1 MKRSQRQVI
10 DLIKAGGV
18 VMYPLMLL
26 SVFAL
31 AGIMERLIF
40 WVGILKQER
49 KTAENILVIAR
60 QDLKMAAIV
69 AEQSLKVP
77 VARFLYAPLAL
88 EEPDP
93 ELFRLALESTA
104 DEELTGMLKGEKLLE
119 AAITLAPLLGLLGT
133 ITGLIVSF
141 GSLKI
146 GDVAANTKS
155 GSLTEGISAALITT
169 ATGLL
174 IAIFVSAFHRLF
186 LAFQDQQAKLFMKC
200 GNQLELIYR
209 QHWQSIQTRS

>member
-1 MKRSQRQVI
+1 MI
-10 DLIKAGGV
+10 ELIKAGGP

-40 WVGILKQER
+40 WFGIIKQEQ
-49 KTAENILVIAR
+49 KTAENILAIAR
-60 QDLKMAAIV
+60 HDLKLASLT

-88 EEPDP
+88 EDPEP

-104 DEELTGMLKGEKLLE
+104 DEELAGMLKGEKLLE

-133 ITGLIVSF
+133 ITGLISSF

-155 GSLTEGISAALITT
+155 GSLTQGIAEALITT
-169 ATGLL
+169 ATGII
-174 IAIFVSAFHRLF
+174 IAIFASVFHRLF
-186 LAFQDQQAKLFMKC
+186 LALQDQQAKLFMKF

-209 QHWQSIQTRS
+209 KQWQHNQSNS

>member
-1 MKRSQRQVI
+1 MI
-10 DLIKAGGV
+10 ELIKAGGP

-40 WVGILKQER
+40 WFGIIKQEQ
-49 KTAENILVIAR
+49 KTAENILAIAR
-60 QDLKMAAIV
+60 HDLKLASLT

-88 EEPDP
+88 EDPEP

-104 DEELTGMLKGEKLLE
+104 DEELAGMLKGEKLLE

-133 ITGLIVSF
+133 ITGLISSF

-155 GSLTEGISAALITT
+155 GSLTQGIAEALITT
-169 ATGLL
+169 ATGII
-174 IAIFVSAFHRLF
+174 IAIFASVFHRLF
-186 LAFQDQQAKLFMKC
+186 LALQDQQVRLFMKF

-209 QHWQSIQTRS
+209 KQWQHNQSNS

>member
-1 MKRSQRQVI
+1 MI
-10 DLIKAGGV
+10 ELIKAGGL

-40 WVGILKQER
+40 WFDILRQEQ
-49 KTAENILVIAR
+49 KTAQNILVIAQ
-60 QDLKMAAIV
+60 QDLKLAVIA

-77 VARFLYAPLAL
+77 VGRFLYAPLAL
-88 EEPDP
+88 EDPDP

-104 DEELTGMLKGEKLLE
+104 DEELAGMLKGEKLLE

-155 GSLTEGISAALITT
+155 GSLTQGIGEALITT
-169 ATGLL
+169 ATGLV
-174 IAIFVSAFHRLF
+174 IAIFTSAFHRLF
-186 LAFQDQQAKLFMKC
+186 LAFQDQQSKLFIKC
-200 GNQLELIYR
+200 GNQLELLYR
-209 QHWQSIQTRS
+209 QQWQRDRSHP

>member
-1 MKRSQRQVI
+1 
-10 DLIKAGGV
+10 
-18 VMYPLMLL
+18 MYPLTAL

-40 WVGILKQER
+40 WFAIIKQER
-49 KTAENILVIAR
+49 KTAEKILVIAR
-60 QDLKMAAIV
+60 QDLKLAAV
-69 AEQSLKVP
+69 AAEQSLKVP

-104 DEELTGMLKGEKLLE
+104 DEELTEMLKGEKLLE
-119 AAITLAPLLGLLGT
+119 AVITIAPLLGLLGT
-133 ITGLIVSF
+133 VIGLISSF
-141 GSLKI
+141 YSLKI

-155 GSLTEGISAALITT
+155 GSLTEGIAEALITT
-169 ATGLL
+169 ATGLI
-174 IAIFVSAFHRLF
+174 IAIFASAFHRLF
-186 LAFQDQQAKLFMKC
+186 LALQDQQTKLFMKV

-209 QHWQSIQTRS
+209 KQCQHRLPK

>member
-1 MKRSQRQVI
+1 VI
-10 DLIKAGGV
+10 ELIKAGGL

-40 WVGILKQER
+40 WFDILKQEQ
-49 KTAENILVIAR
+49 KTAQNILAIAR
-60 QDLKMAAIV
+60 QDLKLAMIT
-69 AEQSLKVP
+69 AEHSLKVP
-77 VARFLYAPLAL
+77 VGRFLYAPLAL
-88 EEPDP
+88 EDPDP

-104 DEELTGMLKGEKLLE
+104 DEELARMLKGEKLLE

-133 ITGLIVSF
+133 VTGLIISF

-155 GSLTEGISAALITT
+155 GSLTQGIGEALITT
-169 ATGLL
+169 ATGLI
-174 IAIFVSAFHRLF
+174 IAIFTSAFHRLF
-186 LAFQDQQAKLFMKC
+186 LAFQDQQSKLFMKC
-200 GNQLELIYR
+200 GNQLELLYR
-209 QHWQSIQTRS
+209 QQWQRDKPHS

>member
-1 MKRSQRQVI
+1 MI
-10 DLIKAGGV
+10 ELFKAGGL
-18 VMYPLMLL
+18 VMYPLTAL

-40 WVGILKQER
+40 WFAIIKQER
-49 KTAENILVIAR
+49 KTAEKILVIAR
-60 QDLKMAAIV
+60 QDLKLAAV
-69 AEQSLKVP
+69 AAEQSLKVP

-104 DEELTGMLKGEKLLE
+104 DEELTEMLKGEKLLE
-119 AAITLAPLLGLLGT
+119 AVITIAPLLGLLGT
-133 ITGLIVSF
+133 VIGLISSF
-141 GSLKI
+141 YSLKI

-155 GSLTEGISAALITT
+155 GSLTEGIAEALITT
-169 ATGLL
+169 ATVLI
-174 IAIFVSAFHRLF
+174 IAIFASAFHRLF
-186 LAFQDQQAKLFMKC
+186 LALQDQQTKLFMKV

-209 QHWQSIQTRS
+209 KQCQHRLPK

>member
-1 MKRSQRQVI
+1 
-10 DLIKAGGV
+10 
-18 VMYPLMLL
+18 MYPLTAL

-40 WVGILKQER
+40 WFAIIKQER
-49 KTAENILVIAR
+49 KTAEKILVIAR
-60 QDLKMAAIV
+60 QDLKLAAV
-69 AEQSLKVP
+69 AAEQSLKVP

-104 DEELTGMLKGEKLLE
+104 DEELTEMLKGEKLLE
-119 AAITLAPLLGLLGT
+119 AVITIAPLLGLLGT
-133 ITGLIVSF
+133 VIGLISSF
-141 GSLKI
+141 YSLKI

-155 GSLTEGISAALITT
+155 GSLTEGIAEALITT
-169 ATGLL
+169 ATGLI
-174 IAIFVSAFHRLF
+174 IAIFASAFHRLF
-186 LAFQDQQAKLFMKC
+186 LALQDQQTKLFMKV

-209 QHWQSIQTRS
+209 KQCQHKLSK

>member
-1 MKRSQRQVI
+1 
-10 DLIKAGGV
+10 
-18 VMYPLMLL
+18 MYPLTAL

-40 WVGILKQER
+40 WFAVIKQER
-49 KTAENILVIAR
+49 KTADNILAIAR
-60 QDLKMAAIV
+60 QDLKLAAV
-69 AEQSLKVP
+69 AAEQSLKVP

-104 DEELTGMLKGEKLLE
+104 DEELTEMLKGEKLLE
-119 AAITLAPLLGLLGT
+119 AVITIAPLLGLLGT
-133 ITGLIVSF
+133 VIGLISSF
-141 GSLKI
+141 YSLKI

-155 GSLTEGISAALITT
+155 GSLTEGIAEALITT
-169 ATGLL
+169 ATGLI
-174 IAIFVSAFHRLF
+174 IAIFASAFHRLF
-186 LAFQDQQAKLFMKC
+186 LALQDQQTKLFMKV

-209 QHWQSIQTRS
+209 KQCQHKLSK